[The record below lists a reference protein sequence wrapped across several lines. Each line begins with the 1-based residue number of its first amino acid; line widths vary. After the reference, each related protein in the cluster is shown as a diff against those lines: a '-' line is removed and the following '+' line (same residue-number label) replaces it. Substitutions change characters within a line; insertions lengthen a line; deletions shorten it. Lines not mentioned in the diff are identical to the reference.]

1 MSNEASAEA
10 ETESQNLAGSQNVD
24 AAGPD
29 VDDGDARQ
37 DISQQRQLGAMKSS
51 RDFFT
56 RFRHLANDAQ
66 TDAVAS
72 LHFKNK
78 WQETEWVKAE
88 NYDELTA
95 ITQWAMTDRAADED
109 SMHAIRATID
119 KIYREDDEDDPT
131 HEECAKFCE
140 DIVD

>member
-1 MSNEASAEA
+1 MHNDASAET
-10 ETESQNLAGSQNVD
+10 ETESQNAAESQNVD
-24 AAGPD
+24 AAEAE

-56 RFRHLANDAQ
+56 RFRTLGDDAQ

-72 LHFKNK
+72 LHFRNK

-88 NYDELTA
+88 NYDELMA
-95 ITQWAMTDRAADED
+95 ITQWAMTDRAADAD

-119 KIYREDDEDDPT
+119 KIYLCKSPGKSSTER
-131 HEECAKFCE
+131 KN
-140 DIVD
+140 